1 MDIQAFGQYLRQ
13 TREAK
18 EITLDAA
25 ENALRIR
32 RRILESFE
40 LGDFNIPDSSPI
52 QIRGFIRNYARFLG
66 LDEDGTVEM
75 YEVAL
80 DETLRPARLSG
91 RRLDRAKAKPGKR
104 DTQPVPAANPAPNGR
119 STNGAGRRTATNE
132 MPPSSSLINTRPRR
146 GTNWLTVLVVLMVG
160 VAAVSVIAFVILQAT
175 GALEDTPFVPDQN
188 SPPVIG
194 FSSPEFTPSPT
205 IQVVLLP
212 TSVADVPFT
221 GDGVLVQ
228 IQFEQRAWI
237 RLNVDGVEQYVG
249 LVRPG
254 TVMEYSSSD
263 RITLTT
269 SNAEALNV
277 TWNGQTQPLLG
288 QRGQMVDV
296 VFTREGVQVSSG
308 PGFEPTPIQSN
319 TPLPTPTDPAG
330 AIIAQLTP
338 TGTPGPSPTASDT
351 PVPTDTP
358 SITPTPSNTPTPS
371 DTPTITPIPSTTPL
385 PTDTPTNTLTPSA
398 TYTPTVTNTPTNT
411 TVPTATAILPP
422 RQTPVDVT
430 PTKAGS

>member
-13 TREAK
+13 TRETK
-18 EITLDAA
+18 EITLESA
-25 ENALRIR
+25 ESALRIR

-66 LDEDGTVEM
+66 LDEDGIIEM
-75 YEVAL
+75 YDVAL

-91 RRLDRAKAKPGKR
+91 RRGERAAKAKAGKR
-104 DTQPVPAANPAPNGR
+104 DTQPVPAVSNGR
-119 STNGAGRRTATNE
+119 SANGAARRAQTAET
-132 MPPSSSLINTRPRR
+132 PAASLVNTRPRR
-146 GTNWLTVLVVLMVG
+146 GTNWLTIFIMLMVG
-160 VAAVSVIAFVILQAT
+160 IAAVALIAFVVLQAT
-175 GALEDTPFVPDQN
+175 GTLDDAGFIPNQDNP
-188 SPPVIG
+188 SVIG
-194 FSSPEFTPSPT
+194 FSSPEFTPSAT

-228 IQFEQRAWI
+228 IAFDQRAWV
-237 RLNVDGVEQYVG
+237 RLNVDGIEQFVG

-263 RITLTT
+263 RITLTA

-277 TWNGQTQPLLG
+277 TWNGQRQPLLG

-308 PGFEPTPIQSN
+308 PGFEPTPVQSN

-338 TGTPGPSPTASDT
+338 TDTPGPSPTPSNT
-351 PVPTDTP
+351 PTPTDTP

-385 PTDTPTNTLTPSA
+385 PTNTPTETLTPSA
-398 TYTPTVTNTPTNT
+398 TYTPTITNTPTHT

-422 RQTPVDVT
+422 RITPVDVT